1 MSSFRSRQRASQRRD
16 QTSRERAANSPAG
29 GNPSAPDRQPQD
41 GKPRAPYSGQ
51 RPGPGKPDWKPGQ
64 EQRRFDKRPDDRGD
78 GQQKRFNRDGDKP
91 AWQPRQDDRRFDKRP
106 DDRGEGQQKRFSRDG
121 DKPAW
126 QPRQD
131 DRRFDKR
138 PDDRGEGQQKRFSRD
153 GDKPAWQPRQDDRRY
168 DKRPDDRG
176 DGQQKR
182 FNRDG
187 DKPAWQPRQDD
198 RRLDKR
204 QPEAGHERRYD
215 RDRGPSNR
223 KPLPEGVER
232 ASEFRRDGAP
242 QDKRYSRDRGPSGRK
257 PLHTEDAPPREFKP
271 RAEGDFRRDDKP
283 QWQAREDRAS
293 YGDNGPRKVF
303 AKREGGDSHSRRDD
317 KPQWQPRE
325 ERAPRHDGDAPRKPF
340 AKREDGERDNRFR
353 RDDKPQ
359 WQPREERAPR
369 QDSDAPRKLFSK
381 REDGERDNRFRR
393 DDKPQWQPREDREPR
408 QDGDAPRKL
417 FSKREDGE
425 RDNRFSRDDKPQ
437 WQPREDRGPRG
448 DRHEHRPRGLQPF
461 GDTHRVDQPRRAF
474 EQRPHDG
481 GHGHAPAARAEN
493 VITNRLDS
501 RLSLFAP
508 CPRGLEQILA
518 DELLA
523 LGAGDIAPTDG
534 GVAFAGDARLMMAVN
549 LHSRTASRVLLR
561 LAHGGYHADQDIYRL
576 AMGVDWPRW
585 FDVSRTIKLKAD
597 GIAARVKSL
606 DYIGLTVKDAIC
618 DRFRQ
623 THQGRPSVDTRHPDV
638 RVNVFLTADEATIYL
653 DTSGEPLFK
662 RGWREETGEA
672 PLRENLAAGILL
684 LAGYDGSQPLLDPM
698 CGSGTFLVEAADIAL
713 NRAPGR
719 ARGFGFEA
727 LSNFDSAAWE
737 KLQLDARKA
746 EQPAASLAIRGS
758 DRSQAMI
765 NIARANLERAG
776 LADLIE
782 VAAADVADTR
792 PHAEHGLIVSNPPY
806 GVRLEEQ
813 DQLAAWYPELGDW
826 LKAHF
831 AGWTACLFSG
841 DLRLGKLIHL
851 APKRRTPLFNGSLQ
865 CRLFVINMVEGSARK
880 QKDNGDSEIESEGG
894 EQ

>member
-29 GNPSAPDRQPQD
+29 GNPNAPDRQPQD

-51 RPGPGKPDWKPGQ
+51 RPGPGKPDWKAGQ
-64 EQRRFDKRPDDRGD
+64 EPRQFDKRPQGE
-78 GQQKRFNRDGDKP
+78 GQQKRFHRDGDKPAWQPRQDDRRFDDRGEGQQKRFHRDGDKP
-91 AWQPRQDDRRFDKRP
+91 AWQPRQDDRRFDKR
-106 DDRGEGQQKRFSRDG
+106 DDRGEGQQKRFHRDG

-138 PDDRGEGQQKRFSRD
+138 DDRGEGQQKRFHRD
-153 GDKPAWQPRQDDRRY
+153 GDKPAWQPRQDD
-168 DKRPDDRG
+168 
-176 DGQQKR
+176 
-182 FNRDG
+182 
-187 DKPAWQPRQDD
+187 
-198 RRLDKR
+198 
-204 QPEAGHERRYD
+204 RRYD

-232 ASEFRRDGAP
+232 ASEFRRDDKP

-257 PLHTEDAPPREFKP
+257 PLHTDDAPPRPFKP
-271 RAEGDFRRDDKP
+271 RAEGDD
-283 QWQAREDRAS
+283 
-293 YGDNGPRKVF
+293 
-303 AKREGGDSHSRRDD
+303 RRDD

-325 ERAPRHDGDAPRKPF
+325 DRAPRQDGDAPRKLFAKREDGERDNRFRRDDKPQWQPREDRAPRQDGDAPRKLFAKREDSERDNRFRRDDKPQWQPREDRAPRQDGDAPRKPF

-359 WQPREERAPR
+359 WQPREDRAPR
-369 QDSDAPRKLFSK
+369 HDGDAPRKLFAK

-393 DDKPQWQPREDREPR
+393 DDKPQWQPREDR
-408 QDGDAPRKL
+408 APRH
-417 FSKREDGE
+417 
-425 RDNRFSRDDKPQ
+425 
-437 WQPREDRGPRG
+437 DRG
-448 DRHEHRPRGLQPF
+448 EHRPRGLQPF
-461 GDTHRVDQPRRAF
+461 SDAHRVDQPRRAF

-481 GHGHAPAARAEN
+481 GHGRAPAPRAEN

-501 RLSLFAP
+501 RLALFAP

-523 LGAGDIAPTDG
+523 LGAGDIAPADG

-561 LAHGGYHADQDIYRL
+561 LAHGGYHAEQDIYRL
-576 AMGVDWPRW
+576 AMSVDWPRW

-606 DYIGLTVKDAIC
+606 DYIALTVKDAIC

-623 THQGRPSVDTRHPDV
+623 AHQGRPSVDTRRPDV

-719 ARGFGFEA
+719 SRGFGFEA
-727 LSNFDSAAWE
+727 LAGFDSASWE

-746 EQPAASLAIRGS
+746 EQTTASLAIRGS

-782 VAAADVADTR
+782 LSAADVADTR

-813 DQLAAWYPELGDW
+813 EQLAEWYPELGDW

-841 DLRLGKLIHL
+841 DLRLGKLIRL

-880 QKDNGDSEIESEGG
+880 QKDGDEGEIEAEDG

>member
-51 RPGPGKPDWKPGQ
+51 RPGPGKPDWKAGQ
-64 EQRRFDKRPDDRGD
+64 EPRRFDKRPDQRGE
-78 GQQKRFNRDGDKP
+78 GQRFQRDGDKP

-106 DDRGEGQQKRFSRDG
+106 DQRGEGQRFQRDG

-138 PDDRGEGQQKRFSRD
+138 PDQRGEGQRFQRD
-153 GDKPAWQPRQDDRRY
+153 GDKPAWQPRQDDRRF
-168 DKRPDDRG
+168 DKRPDQRG
-176 DGQQKR
+176 EGQR
-182 FNRDG
+182 FQRDG

-198 RRLDKR
+198 RRFDKR
-204 QPEAGHERRYD
+204 QPDAGQERRYD
-215 RDRGPSNR
+215 RDRGPSSR
-223 KPLPEGVER
+223 KPLPDGAER
-232 ASEFRRDGAP
+232 AAGAHREGAP

-257 PLHTEDAPPREFKP
+257 PLHTEDAPPRPFQP
-271 RAEGDFRRDDKP
+271 RGDGESRRDDKP
-283 QWQAREDRAS
+283 QRQAREEHAPRDES
-293 YGDNGPRKVF
+293 GPRKLF
-303 AKREGGDSHSRRDD
+303 AKREGDKRVQRDD

-325 ERAPRHDGDAPRKPF
+325 ERGPRDDNPRKSF
-340 AKREDGERDNRFR
+340 VKREDGERDNRFR

-369 QDSDAPRKLFSK
+369 DGDGPRKTFAR
-381 REDGERDNRFRR
+381 REDGERDNRFRN
-393 DDKPQWQPREDREPR
+393 DNKPQWPARDERPSDG
-408 QDGDAPRKL
+408 GDAPRKL
-417 FSKREDGE
+417 FAKRGDGE
-425 RDNRFSRDDKPQ
+425 RDSRH
-437 WQPREDRGPRG
+437 RG
-448 DRHEHRPRGLQPF
+448 DSRPEHHPRGLQPLNES
-461 GDTHRVDQPRRAF
+461 HRMDQPRRGF
-474 EQRPHDG
+474 EQRSHDG
-481 GHGHAPAARAEN
+481 GHGHAPAPRAEN
-493 VITNRLDS
+493 VITHRQDS
-501 RLSLFAP
+501 RLALFAP
-508 CPRGLEQILA
+508 CPRGLEQVLA
-518 DELLA
+518 GELLA
-523 LGAGDIAPTDG
+523 LGAGDIEATDG
-534 GVAFAGDARLMMAVN
+534 GVAFAGDARLMMSAN
-549 LHSRTASRVLLR
+549 LHCRTASRVLLR
-561 LAHGGYHADQDIYRL
+561 LAHGDYRAEQDIYRL
-576 AMGVDWPRW
+576 AMSVDWPRW

-597 GIAARVKSL
+597 GISARVKSL
-606 DYIGLTVKDAIC
+606 DYIALTVKDAIC

-623 THQGRPSVDTRHPDV
+623 AQHGRPNVDTRHPDV
-638 RVNVFLTADEATIYL
+638 RVNVFLSADKATIYL

-672 PLRENLAAGILL
+672 PLRENLAAGILM

-719 ARGFGFEA
+719 SRRFGFEA
-727 LSNFDSAAWE
+727 LLSFDSAVWE
-737 KLQLDARKA
+737 KLLLDARKA
-746 EQPAASLAIRGS
+746 EQPASSLSIRGS
-758 DRSQAMI
+758 DRAQDMI
-765 NIARANLERAG
+765 NMARANLERAG
-776 LADLIE
+776 LSGLIE
-782 VAAADVADTR
+782 LAAADIVDTR
-792 PHAEHGLIVSNPPY
+792 PHAEAGLIISNPPY

-831 AGWTACLFSG
+831 SGWTACLFSG

-851 APKRRTPLFNGSLQ
+851 APKRRTPLYNGSLQ

-880 QKDNGDSEIESEGG
+880 QKDAAGDEAESGD

>member
-78 GQQKRFNRDGDKP
+78 GQQKRFHRDGDKP
-91 AWQPRQDDRRFDKRP
+91 AWQPRQDDRRFDKRS
-106 DDRGEGQQKRFSRDG
+106 DDRGQGQQQRFQRDG

-138 PDDRGEGQQKRFSRD
+138 SDDRGQGQQQRFQRD
-153 GDKPAWQPRQDDRRY
+153 GDKSAWQPRQDD
-168 DKRPDDRG
+168 
-176 DGQQKR
+176 
-182 FNRDG
+182 
-187 DKPAWQPRQDD
+187 
-198 RRLDKR
+198 
-204 QPEAGHERRYD
+204 RRYD

-232 ASEFRRDGAP
+232 AADFRRDGAP

-271 RAEGDFRRDDKP
+271 RAEGGVPRDDKP
-283 QWQAREDRAS
+283 QWQAREDRAP
-293 YGDNGPRKVF
+293 YGDNGPRKAF
-303 AKREGGDSHSRRDD
+303 AKREGGERDHHFRRDD

-325 ERAPRHDGDAPRKPF
+325 DRASRHDGDGPRKIF

-359 WQPREERAPR
+359 WQPREDRAPR
-369 QDSDAPRKLFSK
+369 HDGDGPRKIFAKREDGARDNRDHRDDKPQWQPREDRAPRHDGDAPRKLFAK

-393 DDKPQWQPREDREPR
+393 DDKPQWQPREDRAPR

-417 FSKREDGE
+417 FAKREDGE
-425 RDNRFSRDDKPQ
+425 RDSRFRRDDKPQ
-437 WQPREDRGPRG
+437 WQPREDRAPRG
-448 DRHEHRPRGLQPF
+448 DRHEHRSRGLQPF

-481 GHGHAPAARAEN
+481 GHAPAPRAEN

-501 RLSLFAP
+501 RLAMFAP

-523 LGAGDIAPTDG
+523 LGAGDIAPADG

-561 LAHGGYHADQDIYRL
+561 LAHGGYHAEQDIYRL
-576 AMGVDWPRW
+576 AMSVDWPRW
-585 FDVSRTIKLKAD
+585 FEVSRTIKLKAD

-623 THQGRPSVDTRHPDV
+623 AHLGRPSVDTRHPDV

-719 ARGFGFEA
+719 ARRFGFEA
-727 LSNFDSAAWE
+727 LSSFDSAAWE
-737 KLQLDARKA
+737 KLQQDARKA
-746 EQPAASLAIRGS
+746 EQPASSLAIRGS
-758 DRSQAMI
+758 DRSQAMV

-776 LADLIE
+776 LAELVE
-782 VAAADVADTR
+782 VSAADVTASR

-841 DLRLGKLIHL
+841 DLRLGKLIRL

-880 QKDNGDSEIESEGG
+880 QKDGDEAEIETGD